1 MNSARRTGA
10 CRGVRRLTGA
20 ALAAAAL
27 AASATAAGLTPA
39 AADGGGTT
47 NGARQVYVALGDSM
61 AAGPFVPRRTGP
73 VACGRSTRNYP
84 HRLAARVRAAVFRD
98 VTCSGAET
106 GDMTAPQRLSV
117 LGVAAGTA
125 PPQVDALS
133 AGTTLVTLTIGGNDA
148 GLVGVAGSCV
158 RLSSLGGY
166 CQDTYVRSGV
176 DEEAARI
183 DGLGPKLAAVLDT
196 IHRRSP
202 AARVLVT
209 GYGDYLR
216 AGGCWPAVPLLGS
229 DADWLQGSI
238 DRMNRVIAAT
248 SAAHGAE
255 YVDVRTPS
263 EGHDA
268 CRAPRAKWVEGFL
281 PTAPAAPLHPNA
293 RGEQAYAD
301 VIHAR
306 MAD

>member
-1 MNSARRTGA
+1 MNSARRTGT

-20 ALAAAAL
+20 ALAAGVL

-39 AADGGGTT
+39 VADSAGAPGGG
-47 NGARQVYVALGDSM
+47 RQVYVALGDSM
-61 AAGPFVPRRTGP
+61 AAAPFVPHSTGP
-73 VACGRSTRNYP
+73 FACGRSTRNYP
-84 HRLAARVRAAVFRD
+84 HVLAARLKADVFRD
-98 VTCSGAET
+98 VTCSGAVT
-106 GDMTAPQRLSV
+106 GDMTAPQQLSV
-117 LGVAAGTA
+117 LGADAGTA
-125 PPQVDALS
+125 PPQLDALS

-158 RLSSLGGY
+158 RLSTLGGH
-166 CQDTYVRSGV
+166 CQDTYLKDGV
-176 DEEAARI
+176 DVEAARI
-183 DGLGPKLAAVLDT
+183 DGLGPMLAAVLDA

-202 AARVLVT
+202 VARVLVT

-229 DADWLQGSI
+229 DADWVQGSI
-238 DRMNRVIAAT
+238 DRMNRVIAAAA
-248 SAAHGAE
+248 AAHGAE

-263 EGHDA
+263 RGHDA
-268 CRAPRAKWVEGFL
+268 CRSPRAKWVEGFL

-306 MAD
+306 LAH

>member
-1 MNSARRTGA
+1 MGT
-10 CRGVRRLTGA
+10 VF
-20 ALAAAAL
+20 AAAAL
-27 AASATAAGLTPA
+27 AVSATAGTPA
-39 AADGGGTT
+39 SAAAGGA
-47 NGARQVYVALGDSM
+47 GATGRQVYVALGDSM
-61 AAGPFVPRRTGP
+61 AAGPFVPRGTGP
-73 VACGRSTRNYP
+73 VACGRSTGNYP
-84 HRLAARVRAAVFRD
+84 HRLAARLGAAVFRD

-117 LGVAAGTA
+117 LGLDAGTV

-133 AGTTLVTLTIGGNDA
+133 TATTLVTLTIGGNDA
-148 GLVGVAGSCV
+148 GLVGVAGGCV
-158 RLSSLGGY
+158 RLSPVGGY
-166 CQDTYVRSGV
+166 CRDTYLRDGV
-176 DEEAARI
+176 DQEAARI
-183 DGLGPKLAAVLDT
+183 DGLGPRLAAVLDI

-202 AARVLVT
+202 AALVLVT

-229 DADWLQGSI
+229 DADWFQGSI
-238 DRMNRVIAAT
+238 DRMNSVISAA

-263 EGHDA
+263 GGHDA
-268 CRAPRAKWVEGFL
+268 CRSPRAKWVEGFV

-301 VIHAR
+301 VIHSR
-306 MAD
+306 MGGSRYGVPGGRGR